1 MKKIDRNT
9 LDSDHVGRLLFMFT
23 LPAFFAMAVHTL
35 YNVVDTI
42 FIGQYVSH
50 LAIAALSL
58 VFPIQIL
65 SIGIGHMAG
74 MGGAS
79 LISRMLGAD
88 KIPQAQKALG
98 NSITITAV
106 LSIIVTA
113 LGMVNVPYLCRIL
126 GATENT
132 MEYASDYLFIILIGM
147 LFMTF
152 SMTLSTVIRAGGNAK
167 VPMLGMVFSA
177 ILNIVLDAIFIIPL
191 QMGVKGAAWATIISQ
206 VLCTVYFLGYYFWG
220 KPELSFKANDL
231 KPDWKIIKEIF
242 AIGVSALGMTL
253 AGSFS
258 AIIVNRTVV
267 SFGGD
272 IAMSAY
278 GIVNR
283 VMMFAIMPSIV
294 AGQGLQPIIGFNY
307 GAGRYDR
314 VMRGIKIGTVATTL
328 IGISIY
334 LFVLISPESV
344 VSIFTSE
351 RELVDLASYAVKRV
365 FCVMYLIGIINV
377 GATVFQS
384 IGKAVQS
391 FLSTV
396 TRSILFLLPAIL
408 IMPRFM
414 GLDGVWWAFPISDF
428 LTFLLVLGLLA
439 PVWFELR
446 RLNSKQKKQ
455 AETSAGDTGK
465 DAGIDPARAVAESN

>member
-1 MKKIDRNT
+1 MKKLDRNA
-9 LDSDHVGRLLFMFT
+9 LDSDHVGRLLFIFT

-42 FIGQYVSH
+42 FIGQYVGP
-50 LAIAALSL
+50 LAIAGLSL

-79 LISRMLGAD
+79 LISRSLGAG
-88 KIPQAQKALG
+88 KISLAEKAVG
-98 NSITITAV
+98 NSIMITAV
-106 LSIIVTA
+106 LSILITIPG
-113 LGMVNVPYLCRIL
+113 LIDVPLLCRWL
-126 GATENT
+126 GATDNT
-132 MEYASDYLFIILIGM
+132 INYASDYLFVILIGM

-152 SMTLSTVIRAGGNAK
+152 GMTLSTLIRAGGNAK
-167 VPMLGMVFSA
+167 VPMIGMISSA
-177 ILNIVLDAIFIIPL
+177 ALNIVLDAIFIIPL
-191 QMGVKGAAWATIISQ
+191 GMGVKGAAWATVISQ
-206 VLCTVYFLGYYFWG
+206 VLCTLYFLGYYFWG
-220 KPELSFKANDL
+220 KPTLSFKMSDL
-231 KPDWKIIKEIF
+231 KPDWKIIKDIF

-272 IAMSAY
+272 MAMSAY

-294 AGQGLQPIIGFNY
+294 AAQGLQPIIGFNF
-307 GAGRYDR
+307 GAGRFDR
-314 VMRGIKIGTVATTL
+314 VIKSIKIGTLATTL
-328 IGISIY
+328 IGVLVY
-334 LFVLISPESV
+334 LFVLFKPESV
-344 VSIFTSE
+344 VMIFTNDSE
-351 RELVDLASYAVKRV
+351 LIRLSSYAVKRV
-365 FCVMYLIGIINV
+365 FCVMYLIGLINI

-391 FLSTV
+391 FFSTV

-414 GLDGVWWAFPISDF
+414 GLDGVWWAFPIADL
-428 LTFLLVLGLLA
+428 LTFILVLCMLA
-439 PVWFELR
+439 PLWFELKR
-446 RLNSKQKKQ
+446 QNLEVKNAS
-455 AETSAGDTGK
+455 G
-465 DAGIDPARAVAESN
+465 AVLISGNIEESSEVIA